1 MKLEKLFAL
10 LAALFLL
17 QQPLANHD
25 GDGAVHFQTLSSE
38 PSGVLDL
45 SSGGSFAIRYIQ
57 ATDRAESIN
66 TFAFEVHYDSSVLRY
81 DGHSELASHGSLG
94 NPGTQS
100 PVGDDSNADTDMTV
114 STSWQVTSGS
124 FCDPNIIP
132 GFGEFERCS
141 SRTGDATYTVYVATF
156 TWIATDRSQ
165 TVLNYTVGGITDAFD
180 GGSQQDIGTLGSSG
194 TLLTIQGPPL
204 PAVAGQSVISQGI
217 SGNVSVGQPVEI
229 VVALRD
235 TNGDPTSNGEV
246 TVTDITGA
254 NVGDFDI
261 GDPTDAGTVIIT
273 YTPANTGEAE
283 FSVSVNGAV
292 IVGSAQEVLVVG
304 PPSVLTIT
312 GARDIDADT
321 PLVLSVSGVDSGG
334 IAVPVVP
341 LIASS
346 LLPGSGITF
355 DDTSATTP
363 TLTYTPSS
371 IGDEVITIDS
381 AAGASAL
388 TGHTISFV
396 VTPGAGDAI
405 SLSTNREVLVSAPL
419 SNAVVTAVVV
429 DANGNLLASGEVAVI
444 KNVLDE
450 VATVDPATPT
460 INANGEATFTVTS
473 PAGGPAGGVTLTVA
487 LVGDSSVSSAIFIR
501 VVDFGFTDQT
511 AVHILQGITVARGV
525 SQIDAPSFSGCPSAV
540 EARFDDVR
548 DMVMISGTGTVACVL
563 TVAEGA
569 NSSNLEVNIYE
580 RSQLDYTTNDN
591 NSNIPDFIESLGFI
605 DDGAYAD
612 SDNNNI
618 PAYLEVLLGIARGGN
633 DGTTDTDSD
642 GMPDILETYYIRTDA
657 GVAGYYGN
665 SDSDGV
671 NGLRDFVDDVFAT
684 IATSFGIL
692 SDYDSDGLP
701 DALEVIR
708 GFLPHD
714 EHSPIENGDNVE
726 NGDVVTDAVK
736 WYLLDTGNMVPI
748 SVMRDI
754 DGDGAFDITEI
765 TFGSNP
771 GVNVTNTVSFG
782 GATSVIDRIIAI
794 QTLYDGATETDRDRD
809 GIPDVRDSHLG
820 GLQVIDNP
828 ASFTSV
834 NSFVITARVQG
845 TETIPVVSLGPTA
858 ATATLGSADITD
870 YLVQTQPDFST
881 VNIIGVYDYKV
892 SGIPDGAT
900 IDVIIPL
907 PGIASSIS
915 KYATDTNEALE
926 VRDFSVFGFE
936 TAGAGRTGDCPTTVT
951 ATSPYSERSGDC
963 LRLTITDNASGLDAD
978 DDAGVIVDP
987 VIVSDVDDGNI
998 DAFTS
1003 HGSGGCALGNNTDR
1017 QGGIDP
1023 MLYILIGLSLL
1034 ALFRKRIASLFLVL
1048 GLAFSLNIWADAHNA
1063 AISVSGGNY
1072 WGIEAGASN
1081 LDPDTSGDFDVGDDN
1096 DVAFR
1101 VFVGRVLDEH
1111 WSVEAA
1117 YAYLGNAEIDHND
1130 GTSDIEYHVLSA
1142 GGLYRFDMTD
1152 NIQPF
1157 IGLGVR
1163 YGEADPDSDI
1173 DASVDEDKEIDV
1185 YVSVGLSFNASD
1197 NYDVRVSYHQYSGD
1211 VSMFSVGFVTHF

>member
-1 MKLEKLFAL
+1 ML
-10 LAALFLL
+10 LDIFKRVIWFLL
-17 QQPLANHD
+17 FSYSGFAIATHGASHTQFTYATAIGGEASLTVLDQRNGGTFTIDVVYDDNFSVGTINPVGARLHYNSDALELVSFGAIFSPAGSQGGVADAEFGSGTGDPGPDD
-25 GDGAVHFQTLSSE
+25 GDVS
-38 PSGVLDL
+38 
-45 SSGGSFAIRYIQ
+45 
-57 ATDRAESIN
+57 TDRFVEGGW
-66 TFAFEVHYDSSVLRY
+66 F
-81 DGHSELASHGSLG
+81 SL
-94 NPGTQS
+94 S
-100 PVGDDSNADTDMTV
+100 PFPISKPEIL
-114 STSWQVTSGS
+114 
-124 FCDPNIIP
+124 F
-132 GFGEFERCS
+132 R
-141 SRTGDATYTVYVATF
+141 ATF
-156 TWIATDRSQ
+156 TWVSTVVSETNINFTLATSHQ
-165 TVLNYTVGGITDAFD
+165 SVESFVGTA
-180 GGSQQDIGTLGSSG
+180 
-194 TLLTIQGPPL
+194 LTIQGPPL
-204 PAVAGQSVISQGI
+204 PAVADQSSLAQGI
-217 SGNVSVGQPVEI
+217 SGNVSVNRPVEI

-235 TNGDPTSNGEV
+235 TNGDPTSNGAV
-246 TVTDITGA
+246 TVTGITGA

-261 GDPTDAGTVIIT
+261 GDSTDAGTVIIT

-283 FSVSVNGAV
+283 FSISVNGAV
-292 IVGSAQEVLVVG
+292 IGSAQEVLVVG

-334 IAVPVVP
+334 TAVPVVP

-346 LLPGSGITF
+346 LLTGSGITF

-381 AAGASAL
+381 AAGASGL
-388 TGHTISFV
+388 TGNTISFV

-429 DANGNLLASGEVAVI
+429 DANGNLLASGEVAVS
-444 KNVLDE
+444 KNVPDE

-473 PAGGPAGGVTLTVA
+473 PMDGDPGGVTITVA
-487 LVGDSSVSSAIFIR
+487 LVGDSSVSSAIFIS

-525 SQIDAPSFSGCPSAV
+525 SQASSATSISGCQGVA
-540 EARFDDVR
+540 EAQLNVAEG
-548 DMVMISGTGTVACVL
+548 MVMISGIAAGSCAL

-580 RSQLDYTTNDN
+580 RSQLDYTTDTIDGNDD
-591 NSNIPDFIESLGFI
+591 NIPDFIEILGFT
-605 DDGAYAD
+605 DDSAYVD

-665 SDSDGV
+665 SDGDSGSDGV
-671 NGLRDFVDDVFAT
+671 NGLRDFVGDVFAT

-714 EHSPIENGDNVE
+714 EHSPIENGDNVDD
-726 NGDVVTDAVK
+726 GDVVTDAVK
-736 WYLLDTGNMVPI
+736 WYLLDTGNVAPI
-748 SVMRDI
+748 NAMRDT

-782 GATSVIDRIIAI
+782 GAPSVIDRIIAI
-794 QTLYDGATETDRDRD
+794 QTLYSNSSEDDDVDG
-809 GIPDVRDSHLG
+809 DSILDDMDAHLG

-834 NSFVITARVQG
+834 NSFVITAREQA
-845 TETIPVVSLGPTA
+845 TATILVVSLGATA
-858 ATATLGSADITD
+858 ATATLGSADIAD
-870 YLVQTQPDFST
+870 YLRQTQPSSTFSVT
-881 VNIIGVYDYKV
+881 SANVVGVYDYEV
-892 SGIPDGAT
+892 SNISDGAT

-907 PGIASSIS
+907 PDIASSVE
-915 KYATDTNEALE
+915 KYTTDPSSATGVDSAMFAMTDVL
-926 VRDFSVFGFE
+926 
-936 TAGAGRTGDCPTTVT
+936 GDCSMV
-951 ATSPYSERSGDC
+951 ATSSYSTGSGNC
-963 LRLTITDNASGLDAD
+963 LLLTIVDDGPLDAAG
-978 DDAGVIVDP
+978 DDAGIIADP
-987 VIVSDVDDGNI
+987 VIVRGDDGNI

-1072 WGIEAGASN
+1072 WGIEVGASN

-1157 IGLGVR
+1157 VGLGVR

-1173 DASVDEDKEIDV
+1173 DPSVDEDKEIDV